1 MRLRNGL
8 RSVIHRMWPP
18 KPRPL
23 ILGYHRIVDD
33 PVDHWQL
40 AVSPAHFEEQLEVLC
55 RTRYPIPLTDF
66 FRDLV
71 AGTLRS
77 DAVSLT
83 FDDGYVDN
91 LIAGKPRLAK
101 ASVPATVFLVT
112 GYLDRPGEFWWDEL
126 ARLILRGNGPSSI
139 ELVVGGKPMHFDF
152 GAGSLPSE
160 ALGASTTRR
169 DVALRAI
176 WQALRRLEDEER
188 GSVMRTVRS
197 MFASTDH
204 EVCRGRAMTSEEVK
218 TLVSDGLVAIGSHT
232 VTHPLLSELGAAAC
246 RREISESKLTCEKLV
261 GASVA
266 SFAYPFGG
274 FNAVARDEV
283 RGAGFVLACSSQHGP
298 AVATSD
304 AFVLPRINVQNWDGD
319 LFERAIRSAAL
330 A

>member
-1 MRLRNGL
+1 MRLRNRL

-91 LIAGKPRLAK
+91 LLAGKPRLAK

-139 ELVVGGKPMHFDF
+139 ELVVGGKPIHFDV

-169 DVALRAI
+169 RMALRAI

-188 GSVMRTVRS
+188 GSVMRTLRS
-197 MFASTDH
+197 MFASTNH
-204 EVCRGRAMTSEEVK
+204 EACRGRAMTSEEVK

-274 FNAVARDEV
+274 
-283 RGAGFVLACSSQHGP
+283 STPWP
-298 AVATSD
+298 AK
-304 AFVLPRINVQNWDGD
+304 R
-319 LFERAIRSAAL
+319 
-330 A
+330 